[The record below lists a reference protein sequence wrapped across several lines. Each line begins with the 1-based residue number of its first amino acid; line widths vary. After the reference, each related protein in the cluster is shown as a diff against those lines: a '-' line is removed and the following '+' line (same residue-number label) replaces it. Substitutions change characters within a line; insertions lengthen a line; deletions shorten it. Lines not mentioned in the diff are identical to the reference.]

1 MKQAL
6 TWISSKARVG
16 IPMLGQESR
25 LTHAARQ
32 LGCTQIWRMSLCVC
46 PGPLLTCPSSR
57 NLRTALQ
64 CLSHSAVLRSTAI
77 RRASTLRLADTT
89 TRSST
94 GSCEHDQDKSAQKGT
109 DYHN

>member
-1 MKQAL
+1 M
-6 TWISSKARVG
+6 
-16 IPMLGQESR
+16 
-25 LTHAARQ
+25 HAVRQ
-32 LGCTQIWRMSLCVC
+32 LGCTQILRMSLYVC
-46 PGPLLTCPSSR
+46 PAPVLTCPSSR

-94 GSCEHDQDKSAQKGT
+94 GSCEHDQDNSAQKGT